1 MKKGAAPTNVQNAEG
16 RLFLRFFLFYGLSFV
31 VGILLY
37 VRGARFVRPDAAR
50 PFVVFPAALAL
61 LGALLTVSG
70 PYLTLLS
77 VGKGLCDAV
86 LLAGVT
92 ARVFG
97 GEVTWLPY
105 NGFLLL
111 TLLSCL
117 TFCYAAARACWFAF
131 STKERDLKLLFSRSF
146 ARFLLLSVIIAALLT
161 VIWFLWPH
169 MT

>member
-1 MKKGAAPTNVQNAEG
+1 MKKGATPTNAQNAQG
-16 RLFLRFFLFYGLSFV
+16 RLFLRFFLLYGLSFV

-37 VRGARFVRPDAAR
+37 VRGARFVRPEAAR
-50 PFVVFPAALAL
+50 QFVVFPAALAL

-70 PYLTLLS
+70 PYLLLLS
-77 VGKGLCDAV
+77 VGKGLCDAM
-86 LLAGVT
+86 LLSGVT

-105 NGFLLL
+105 NGALLL

-117 TFCYAAARACWFAF
+117 AFCYAAAQASWFAF
-131 STKERDLKLLFSRSF
+131 SVEERNVKLLFSRSF
-146 ARFLLLSVIIAALLT
+146 VRFLLLSVIIAALLA